1 MALLLY
7 IAYCAALYAAVYA
20 IVRFVVLPLMP

>member
-1 MALLLY
+1 MALLF

-20 IVRFVVLPLMP
+20 IVRFVVLPLLL

>member
-1 MALLLY
+1 MALLY
-7 IAYCAALYAAVYA
+7 VAYLAVLYAAVYA

>member
-1 MALLLY
+1 MALLY
-7 IAYCAALYAAVYA
+7 VAYLAALYAAVYA

>member
-1 MALLLY
+1 MALLY
-7 IAYCAALYAAVYA
+7 VAYCAALYAAVYA

>member
-1 MALLLY
+1 MALLY

-20 IVRFVVLPLMP
+20 IVRFVVGPLLP